1 MYCPR
6 CGQEQVSGDTRFC
19 SRCGFLMIGV
29 AELIAGGG
37 NLPYMTTTPGS
48 RNTPRKRGLKQG
60 LFIFLLSFLVV
71 PLLTIVT
78 VAVRAEPFAVIIAM
92 ILLVVGGL
100 LRAAYALMFE
110 SNDPADK
117 TLEEGAIETARGF
130 LGRGQANALPP
141 VQSIPVSAYA
151 PPQHGRWRET
161 NDLVDPPSVTDHT
174 TRSLQKDQS

>member
-6 CGQEQVSGDTRFC
+6 CGQEQISGDTRFC

-37 NLPYMTTTPGS
+37 NLPYLTNNAGKK
-48 RNTPRKRGLKQG
+48 NTPRKRGLKQG

-71 PLLTIVT
+71 PLLTIAT
-78 VAVRAEPFAVIIAM
+78 IAINAEPFAVIISL

-110 SNDPADK
+110 SDEPGEK
-117 TLEEGAIETARGF
+117 TLEEGAIETARSF

-141 VQSIPVSAYA
+141 GQSIPVSAYA

-161 NDLVDPPSVTDHT
+161 NELADPPSVTDHT